1 MDAHNNRDN
10 TWEHDEYEP
19 ETEDDIPALADAL
32 APDPWDDPHN
42 IEYWVWDGERLV
54 PASPAERA
62 AIQEMERA
70 QSARRRLSQWEHAQ
84 RKDAQRRHVFVSLT
98 QIITSWRHLWHDS
111 VHPASLHHKRRS
123 EKQEG

>member
-1 MDAHNNRDN
+1 MDARNTWEN

-19 ETEDDIPALADAL
+19 ETEDDIQALADAL
-32 APDPWDDPHN
+32 APDPWDDPHD
-42 IEYWVWDGERLV
+42 IEYWIWNGERLV
-54 PASPAERA
+54 PASPTERA

-70 QSARRRLSQWEHAQ
+70 QSARRRLAQGEHAQ
-84 RKDAQRRHVFVSLT
+84 RKDAQRHPVFVSIT

-123 EKQEG
+123 EQ